1 MKELHLN
8 IHKNEMKI
16 LLHKNTCSILK
27 KANEVKAGH
36 IGGSLSMS
44 QFLLPIIYCLEI
56 EKKFIYKIILSKGH
70 ASLGLYSILALLK
83 INENPFNNYCT
94 KKKNS
99 FHGHTC
105 AKSFKK
111 LIASSGSLGHGLPI
125 ALGYAY
131 TEQLKKSNIPVI
143 CILGDGELQ
152 EGTLW
157 ESLLHIFNMNLNIKI
172 LIDFNSS
179 IETDTL
185 KIDNGISKFVRTH
198 DLSGH
203 SYSDINEAIR
213 LISEVGP
220 EIIFFRT
227 TKLAN
232 VNTYESKP
240 QWHAGIPDK
249 KELNDMLKKV
259 SIRLED

>member
-1 MKELHLN
+1 MN
-8 IHKNEMKI
+8 
-16 LLHKNTCSILK
+16 
-27 KANEVKAGH
+27 
-36 IGGSLSMS
+36 
-44 QFLLPIIYCLEI
+44 
-56 EKKFIYKIILSKGH
+56 
-70 ASLGLYSILALLK
+70 LLK
-83 INENPFNNYCT
+83 INKIPFENYCT
-94 KKKNS
+94 KKPDS

-105 AKSFKK
+105 SKSFNK
-111 LIASSGSLGHGLPI
+111 LIASSGSLGHGLRI

-131 TEQLKKSNIPVI
+131 TEKLKKSNTPVI

-157 ESLLHIFNMNLNIKI
+157 ESLLHIFNMKLNIKI

-185 KIDNGISKFVRTH
+185 KIDNGIKKIVSTY

-203 SYSDINEAIR
+203 SYSDLNKAMR
-213 LISEVGP
+213 LISEIGP
-220 EIIFFRT
+220 KIIFFRT

-232 VNTYESKP
+232 VHTYESKP
-240 QWHAGIPDK
+240 QWHAGIPNID
-249 KELNDMLKKV
+249 ELNDMLKKV

>member
-1 MKELHLN
+1 MRKLHLN
-8 IHKNEMKI
+8 LDKNEMKI
-16 LLHKNTCSILK
+16 LLHENTCNILK
-27 KANEVKAGH
+27 KATEVKAGH

-44 QFLLPIIYCLEI
+44 QFLLPIMYCLEI
-56 EKKFIYKIILSKGH
+56 EQKFNYKIILSKGH

-83 INENPFNNYCT
+83 INEKPFNNYCT
-94 KKKNS
+94 KKRDS

-105 AKSFKK
+105 SKSFNK
-111 LIASSGSLGHGLPI
+111 LLASSGSLGHGLPI
-125 ALGYAY
+125 ALGFSY
-131 TEQLKKSNIPVI
+131 TERLRKSNIPVI

-157 ESLLHIFNMNLNIKI
+157 ESLLHIFNMKLNVKI

-179 IETDTL
+179 IETNTL
-185 KIDNGISKFVRTH
+185 KIDRGIKKIVKTY

-203 SYSDINEAIR
+203 SYSDIKNAIR
-213 LISEVGP
+213 LISEIGP
-220 EIIFFRT
+220 KIIFFRT

-232 VNTYESKP
+232 VYTYESKP
-240 QWHAGIPDK
+240 QWHAGIPNIE
-249 KELNDMLKKV
+249 ELNDMLKKV